1 MPIRTIYPLDII
13 QKVVQAIGEITFE
26 PDPCIKTII
35 DNARIREES
44 ESAKDILGI
53 IEENI
58 QVANEDRIP
67 LCQDTGTLVVFAS
80 LGNEVCIH
88 NSTLQ
93 DILNEAAR
101 QASQLYYL
109 RASLVNDPLFN
120 RINTKDNTPV
130 VLHLEQ
136 VLGDRL
142 ELHIAQK
149 GGGAENMSRIKMFTP
164 SANRGDL
171 IDFVL
176 ETVRIAGSK
185 ACPPIIVGIG
195 IGGNFETS
203 AMLAKRALFD
213 PLDQDNPN
221 PEYAGLERDILKVIN
236 ETGIGPA
243 GMGGLTTAMAVKIK
257 VSASHIASL
266 PVSVNL
272 QCHAHRHCCLT
283 I

>member
-26 PDPCIKTII
+26 PDPCIKAII
-35 DNARIREES
+35 DNARIIEES

-67 LCQDTGTLVVFAS
+67 LCQDTGTLIVFAS

-130 VLHLEQ
+130 ILHLEQ

-164 SANRGDL
+164 SATRGDL

-221 PEYAGLERDILKVIN
+221 QEYAGLERDILKVIN

-257 VSASHIASL
+257 VSACHIASL